1 MSVLMIHLNDQ
12 QGQNQRR
19 HNGHAKSPKKSLSF
33 TAQKLWHAKQLS
45 LSHICPFLHASQLKS
60 LLITSPTLIFTLRS

>member
-19 HNGHAKSPKKSLSF
+19 HNGHAKSPIFFFVIHRPETMACKTTKSF
-33 TAQKLWHAKQLS
+33 
-45 LSHICPFLHASQLKS
+45 
-60 LLITSPTLIFTLRS
+60 